1 MSYIPDNSKAKSLAK
16 PNALTVIKHTQGTS
30 QTITVDN
37 KVELDTINNWYGSF
51 TPTISSDVI
60 TLPSGYFYYIESAA
74 QAYANAGYS
83 YNHVTSFQHYDE
95 TNSSYV
101 GTIGTLASS
110 YTESQQTFSRDSVA
124 RFLVDCSSSSINISF
139 KIQDNPGTGH
149 SHINY
154 NSGQVAYAALGRTV
168 IWQLNT

>member
-1 MSYIPDNSKAKSLAK
+1 MSFIPDNSKAKSLAK
-16 PNALTVIKHTQGTS
+16 PNALTVISHTQSTT

-60 TLPSGYFYYIESAA
+60 TLPSGYFYYIESAT
-74 QAYANAGYS
+74 QAYTTGTYS
-83 YNHVTSFQHYDE
+83 YNHATSFQHYDE
-95 TNSSYV
+95 TNSVYT
-101 GTIGTLASS
+101 GTIGSVVSS

-124 RFLVDCSSSSINISF
+124 RLLIDCSSSSINISF
-139 KIQDNPGTGH
+139 KVQDNSGNGH
-149 SHINY
+149 THVNY
-154 NSGQVAYAALGRTV
+154 NAAQYTYAALGRTV